1 MDRIPEII
9 LRYKRNKEG
18 DWYITASGNPE
29 ALAEPRLMVR
39 TYREEEG
46 DLGPDHKGAVFPVF
60 AQNAMEYGVYSDYVN
75 HHGCACC
82 SLTTLLAA
90 YCPAYR
96 TLRPEDTIGIVERKH
111 FPEEIWRA
119 NYSKPGDKQMPV
131 TLYGISRILT
141 AEGVENRYIGP
152 YREKKAYD
160 TIKNHLKAAKPVVI
174 ETSRIR
180 KKRGVPVSI
189 DDRKYAG
196 SYHTMILLGFDHT
209 GKVVFTDSATRDWAG
224 QRQRLKRDRL
234 ESLMQYMFPQWNFQ
248 AANLYFD
255 HRWNTGGFIL
265 IDRDLFESA

>member
-29 ALAEPRLMVR
+29 ALAEPWLMVR

-46 DLGPDHKGAVFPVF
+46 NLGPDHKGAVFPVF

-131 TLYGISRILT
+131 TLLGISRILE
-141 AEGVENRYIGP
+141 AEGIANRYVGFF
-152 YREKKAYD
+152 RNRKAYAL
-160 TIKNHLKAAKPVVI
+160 IEKHLKSGRPVVI

-180 KKRGVPVSI
+180 KKGGLPVSI
-189 DDRKYAG
+189 NDRKYAG
-196 SYHTMILLGFDHT
+196 SYHTMVLLGLDRT

-224 QRQRLKRDRL
+224 PRQRLKRDRL
-234 ESLMQYMFPQWNFQ
+234 SGLMAYMFPQIHGK
-248 AANLYFD
+248 ADSLYFD

-265 IDRDLFESA
+265 LDQAFPDD